1 MKTNKYEHDEDDIE
15 DLPVSPNLKP
25 LRLRHPQPNPEAE
38 RVGIY
43 RYWGPVLLV
52 PEDPKMADD
61 FFPPAIS
68 EKRDRYSER
77 GL

>member
-1 MKTNKYEHDEDDIE
+1 
-15 DLPVSPNLKP
+15 VSSKLKRVRR
-25 LRLRHPQPNPEAE
+25 RLPQPNPEAE

-43 RYWGPVLLV
+43 RIWGPVLLV
-52 PEDPKMADD
+52 PEHPKLADD
-61 FFPPAIS
+61 FYPSAIS